1 MAIHSLFN
9 THKTN
14 CLSNIKVS
22 RFFRVLMLLLLATAF
37 ACPFNASARNQYE
50 EYIEKYADMAVDQ
63 MNMYGI
69 PASITLAQGI
79 LESGGGRSALAREG
93 NNHFGIKCHKEWSG
107 PYMLRTDDKPN
118 ECFRVYR
125 SAADSFNDH
134 SQFLRRNRYAEL
146 FDLDPKD
153 YKGWARGL
161 KKCGYATDPNYAA
174 RLISII
180 ELYSLN
186 TFDSGFVRSNNH
198 DTAETAE
205 FIHKM
210 LQRKHV
216 VRRNRGLHYVIAQPG
231 DTYSKIALELNIKTS
246 NLLKYN
252 DVAKDGEIKPWEEV
266 YLQEKLDH
274 APQNAYKATIGEG
287 ESFHSLAQRFGIKL
301 SALQELNPTTPDKP
315 GQTLRLQPEA
325 RAER

>member
-1 MAIHSLFN
+1 MILFQDK
-9 THKTN
+9 THKKYVILFLAL
-14 CLSNIKVS
+14 LSLVVPCRMPAANY
-22 RFFRVLMLLLLATAF
+22 
-37 ACPFNASARNQYE
+37 YE
-50 EYIEKYADMAVDQ
+50 EYIQRYADMAVEQ
-63 MNMYGI
+63 MNLYGI
-69 PASITLAQGI
+69 PASITLAQGL
-79 LESGGGRSALAREG
+79 LESAAGRSTLAREG

-107 PYMLRTDDKPN
+107 PYMLRNDDAPN

-125 SAADSFNDH
+125 SAADSFTDH
-134 SQFLRRNRYAEL
+134 SQFLRRKRYAEL
-146 FDLDPKD
+146 FDLDLKD

-180 ELYSLN
+180 ELYSLQN
-186 TFDSGFVRSNNH
+186 FDSGFVRQHNQ
-198 DTAETAE
+198 DAAETVE

-231 DTYSKIALELNIKTS
+231 DTYSKIALELNVKTS

-252 DVAKDGEIKPWEEV
+252 DVEKDGEIKPWEEV

-274 APQNAYKATIGEG
+274 APQNVSRATIGEG
-287 ESFHSLAQRFGIKL
+287 ESFHSLAQRYGMKESVL
-301 SALQELNPTTPDKP
+301 RELNPATPDKA
-315 GQTLRLQPEA
+315 GQTLRLQ
-325 RAER
+325 